1 MSSSPRR
8 PAAAEEALLR
18 QKAITA
24 ELNQIPLRD
33 VMESH
38 FGFQGRKGGRNMVK
52 YEISPGFYL
61 NCSTAENWFASFNGA
76 PIPGLGGPGRN
87 ASGGSGAINAVIA
100 VRSILGGGC
109 DFKDARRELQQAFA
123 AHSLDAHYA
132 PAGHIPPVSRSTP
145 PVEESEQP
153 KELPARFNTIDD
165 YRRTTASLDMQPVLK
180 LPDDLDHHVRS
191 YLTEIRKIPESMVG
205 DLMRR
210 NAAFPSVRERRLTSR
225 RTGAPYLLAEPVVVF
240 PLASWRS
247 DLVVGYDYKT
257 LPLDPDYASF
267 AATEGRKKFGGFLLG
282 NWDASTREAILTEGA
297 LDAVSKWVLNRPPAG
312 TCIWGMSGAR
322 TSESLLLECQRKGI
336 DVRAAF
342 DNDRA
347 GRLAA
352 AATKKMAGELGVPCV
367 CEFVTPSE
375 IDFSL
380 TRDATGTTRFTALA
394 DLCAERNIVWRAEP
408 DDPATGYRGTVANDD
423 AVWDLFARYQND
435 DQLERMTAEMRGEP
449 APFAGARIHYDV
461 RNKDWNDQLKGEF
474 MPKLAPITDPTIVAE
489 SPHAHLAE
497 MEVSP

>member
-38 FGFQGRKGGRNMVK
+38 FGFQGKKGGRNMVK
-52 YEISPGFYL
+52 YEVAPGFYL

-100 VRSILGGGC
+100 VRSILGGGG
-109 DFKDARRELQQAFA
+109 DFRDARRELQQAFA
-123 AHSLDAHYA
+123 AHTLDAHYA
-132 PAGHIPPVSRSTP
+132 PSGHAAPTPRPKPPT
-145 PVEESEQP
+145 EEIEQA

-165 YRRTTASLDMQPVLK
+165 YRHTTASRGTQPVLT
-180 LPDDLDHHVRS
+180 LPDDLDRHVRH
-191 YLTEIRKIPESMVG
+191 YLTEIRKIPESVVG

-240 PLASWRS
+240 PLASWRT

-297 LDAVSKWVLNRPPAG
+297 LDAVSKWVLDLPPAG

-336 DVRAAF
+336 EVRAAF

-347 GRLAA
+347 GRVAA
-352 AATKKMAGELGVPCV
+352 AATKTMADEMGVPCT

-380 TRDATGTTRFTALA
+380 TPDAAGASRMAALA
-394 DLCAERNIVWRAEP
+394 DLCAERNIAWRREP
-408 DDPATGYRGTVANDD
+408 DDPADGYRGIVANDG

-435 DQLERMTAEMRGEP
+435 DQLKRMTAEMRGDP
-449 APFAGARIHYDV
+449 APFVGARVHYDV

-474 MPKLAPITDPTIVAE
+474 TPKLEATADSAAITEP
-489 SPHAHLAE
+489 PHAHLS
-497 MEVSP
+497 EVEASP